1 MRPSLEYDILDA
13 PFRPLNE
20 RDAVALL
27 PAAGSARRRILMCAP
42 DHFGVDYVINPWME
56 NQIGRA
62 ARPQARAQWDNLR
75 ERLAEIADLAFVA
88 PAPGLPDMVFTA
100 NAGLVIDGAV
110 VASRFHAR
118 ERRSEERFFREWFE
132 LHGFSIAPWPQDM
145 AFEGAGDAL
154 LDRARR
160 LIWCGHGWRSS
171 ADAPALL
178 EKIFDREAVGLRLVD
193 PRFYHLDTCFCP
205 LSEGWL
211 MYYPQ
216 AFDPASR
223 ERIEALVPKEKL
235 IAVGLGDA
243 RAFACNA
250 VEIDRRVFMNDCS
263 PALRAR
269 LKAAGFMAVVTP
281 LSEFLKAGGGAKC
294 LTLEVKAE
302 PSVSSGGGCREMA
315 QRSDDRF
322 T

>member
-1 MRPSLEYDILDA
+1 MKLSLEAEILDA
-13 PFRPLNE
+13 PFRPLDE
-20 RDAVALL
+20 SEAAALL
-27 PAAGSARRRILMCAP
+27 PAAVSAQRRILMCAP

-62 ARPQARAQWDNLR
+62 ALPQARAQWHNLR
-75 ERLAEIADLAFVA
+75 ARLGEIARLAFVA

-100 NAGLVIDGAV
+100 NAGLAIDGAV
-110 VASRFHAR
+110 VVSRFHAK
-118 ERRSEERFFREWFE
+118 ERRAEERFFSDWFE
-132 LHGFSIAPWPQDM
+132 HQGFSVAPWPEHV

-154 LDRARR
+154 PDRAQR

-171 ADAPALL
+171 EYAPALL

-205 LSEGWL
+205 LSDGWL

-216 AFDPASR
+216 AFDEASR
-223 ERIEALVPKEKL
+223 KRIEALVPKEKL
-235 IAVGLGDA
+235 IAVSEEDA

-250 VEIDRRVFMNDCS
+250 VEIDKRVFMNDCS

-269 LKAAGFMAVVTP
+269 LKAAGFTAVVTP

-294 LTLEVKAE
+294 LTLEVNVE
-302 PSVSSGGGCREMA
+302 RPLGE
-315 QRSDDRF
+315 
-322 T
+322 